1 MTVPNAADEALRR
14 LSIAA
19 RRLGTADPAESLG
32 DLFRHSFGRPIG
44 DATYRANTLCPGA
57 PLPLE
62 HSFSE
67 VASGAL
73 RLDMEPVPGATPATR
88 RQEATRAQRGIVQ
101 RAYGDRALKWFDE
114 RSEPWRALHGPGNER
129 FGAWY
134 GAGFDEAGVSETKVY
149 YEIPDARLDV
159 LPPNLRH
166 AARVATACLPGLV
179 PIFTSISCGRAQ
191 GAQRIYFYHRGD
203 LRLLDLDPLMHRLGI
218 GHQLP
223 SMLTA
228 VGLLL
233 GGRFVLPEGSVLVAI
248 RDTSKGLEMKLD
260 ILLPGV
266 PDPPPQMPD
275 LVQLHL
281 SDRPSSQR
289 ALRHWMQAM
298 TPDEHRQPGEMSAV
312 SVRVTPAVGSRLV
325 LYFSPVGYDQP
336 SSRPRGARNGVDG
349 RNGRHGD
356 PYVMPEMP

>member
-1 MTVPNAADEALRR
+1 MSSDNAGEEALRR

-32 DLFRHSFGRPIG
+32 DLVRHSFGRPLG
-44 DATYRANTLCPGA
+44 DPSYRRNTLCPGA
-57 PLPLE
+57 SLPLE

-67 VASGAL
+67 VASSAL
-73 RLDMEPVPGATPATR
+73 RLDMEPVPGASAGTR
-88 RQEATRAQRGIVQ
+88 RQDTTRAQRQLVQ
-101 RAYGDRALKWFDE
+101 RAYGDTALKWFDK

-134 GAGFDEAGVSETKVY
+134 GAAFDEGGLAESKVY
-149 YEIPDARLDV
+149 YEIPDGSLDS
-159 LPPNLRH
+159 LPPNLRQ
-166 AARVATACLPGLV
+166 AGRVARACLPGLV
-179 PIFTSISCGRAQ
+179 PIFTSISCGRSQ

-223 SMLTA
+223 SLLTG

-233 GGRFVLPEGSVLVAI
+233 GGRFVLPEGSVLLGI
-248 RDTSKGLEMKLD
+248 RDTAKGLEMKLD

-266 PDPPPQMPD
+266 PDPPRE
-275 LVQLHL
+275 LRELIQLHL

-298 TPDEHRQPGEMSAV
+298 TPDDRRDPGQMSAV
-312 SVRVTPAVGSRLV
+312 SVRVTPAIGSRLV
-325 LYFSPVGYDQP
+325 LYFSPAGYDQP
-336 SSRPRGARNGVDG
+336 STRPRGARAS
-349 RNGRHGD
+349 D
-356 PYVMPEMP
+356 PYAPMP

>member
-1 MTVPNAADEALRR
+1 MKTNNAGEEALRR

-19 RRLGTADPAESLG
+19 RRLGTADPTESLG
-32 DLFRHSFGRPIG
+32 DLFRHSFGRPLG

-57 PLPLE
+57 SLPLE

-67 VASGAL
+67 MASGAL
-73 RLDMEPVPGATPATR
+73 RLDMEPVPGASAGTR
-88 RQEATRAQRGIVQ
+88 RQEATRAQRRLVQ
-101 RAYGDRALKWFDE
+101 RAYGEKALKWFDQ

-134 GAGFDEAGVSETKVY
+134 GAGFDEGGLAESKVY
-149 YEIPDARLDV
+149 YEIPDGGLDV
-159 LPPNLRH
+159 LPPNLRQ
-166 AARVATACLPGLV
+166 AARVACACLSGLV

-223 SMLTA
+223 SLLTG

-248 RDTSKGLEMKLD
+248 RDTAKGLEMKLD
-260 ILLPGV
+260 ILLPAV
-266 PDPPPQMPD
+266 PDPPPE
-275 LVQLHL
+275 LRHLIQLHL

-298 TPDEHRQPGEMSAV
+298 TPDDQREPGQMSAV

-325 LYFSPVGYDQP
+325 LYFSPAGYDQP
-336 SSRPRGARNGVDG
+336 SSRPRGARAN
-349 RNGRHGD
+349 D
-356 PYVMPEMP
+356 PYAPMP

>member
-1 MTVPNAADEALRR
+1 MNAPNAGDEALRR

-32 DLFRHSFGRPIG
+32 DLFRHSFGRPLG
-44 DATYRANTLCPGA
+44 DASYRSNSLCPGA
-57 PLPLE
+57 ALPLE

-73 RLDMEPVPGATPATR
+73 RLDMEPVPGAPPSSR
-88 RQEATRAQRGIVQ
+88 RHEATRAQRSIVR
-101 RAYGDRALKWFDE
+101 RAYGDTALKWFDK
-114 RSEPWRALHGPGNER
+114 RSEPWRAMHGPGNER

-134 GAGFDEAGVSETKVY
+134 GAGFDEGGLAESKVY
-149 YEIPDARLDV
+149 YEIPDGGLDV
-159 LPPNLRH
+159 LPPNLRQ
-166 AARVATACLPGLV
+166 AARVACACLPGLV
-179 PIFTSISCGRAQ
+179 PIFTSISCGRSQ

-223 SMLTA
+223 SLLTG

-248 RDTSKGLEMKLD
+248 RDTAKGLEMKLD

-266 PDPPPQMPD
+266 PDPPAE
-275 LVQLHL
+275 LRHLIQLHL

-298 TPDEHRQPGEMSAV
+298 TPDDAREPGQMSAV

-325 LYFSPVGYDQP
+325 LYFSPTGYDQP
-336 SSRPRGARNGVDG
+336 SSRPRGARAT
-349 RNGRHGD
+349 D
-356 PYVMPEMP
+356 PYAPMP